1 METEEHETV
10 LEEQETWRLEYSY
23 GSPGLSLGISY
34 TPCNSLEE
42 CKAQFAYM
50 VEHCGMP
57 LWANAVHNI
66 DKVMVKT
73 FVLKL
78 IEPKG

>member
-1 METEEHETV
+1 METILEEHETW
-10 LEEQETWRLEYSY
+10 TLEYSY

-42 CKAQFAYM
+42 CRAQFAYM

-57 LWANAVHNI
+57 RWAQAVHTI
-66 DKVMVKT
+66 DKVMQKT
-73 FVLKL
+73 IVFKL
-78 IEPKG
+78 IDPPQEQE